1 MRGRLT
7 RALVLT
13 LAVAEAGACAL
24 TCSRRQQTAST
35 APVASATAP
44 TASIAPAS
52 QPTVAP
58 LSVTIKDLRNR
69 KGVLIFGV
77 FRTGDGFPTE
87 ESKAVYWEVRDAAG
101 DDLTFRTH
109 LPPGRYGASV
119 LHDENRS
126 GNMDRGVAG
135 VPLEGYGVTN
145 NPKPKLRAATFGE
158 AAFTL
163 PPDGAQ
169 MTISLQYKFF

>member
-1 MRGRLT
+1 MSGKLT

-13 LAVAEAGACAL
+13 LAVAAAGACAL
-24 TCSRRQQTAST
+24 TCSKRQQGATTAPAGPST
-35 APVASATAP
+35 APTTSTV
-44 TASIAPAS
+44 PAS
-52 QPTVAP
+52 QPTAAP
-58 LSVTIKDLRNR
+58 LSVTIKDVRNR
-69 KGVLIFGV
+69 KGALVFGV

-87 ESKAVYWEVRDAAG
+87 EKKAVYWEVRDANA
-101 DDLTFRTH
+101 DDLTFTTR

-126 GNMDRGVAG
+126 GNMDRGLGG

-145 NPKPKLRAATFGE
+145 NPKPKMRAATFNE
-158 AAFTL
+158 ATFTL

-169 MTISLQYKFF
+169 TTISVQYKFF